1 MIQIYRL
8 ILLLKSRLITSISPD
23 MKGVSCIDFSMNGL
37 LLKMNEKLLT
47 SQQKTSWMSDNVF

>member
-8 ILLLKSRLITSISPD
+8 ILFLKSRLIISISPD
-23 MKGVSCIDFSMNGL
+23 MRGVSCIDFSMNGL